1 MRLAI
6 VALLSALTFVGSA
19 APVSIDE
26 DLPAVSRETLSINTV
41 RRGDLVRRLEAYG
54 ATRRTDASVEAVLN
68 VPAELV
74 QDMMIGQSALL
85 GVARRLHRGRVS
97 RIQPS
102 GTDYLVSVAM
112 DRTAGALDSNEPVAA
127 SIQAEELNDILM
139 VRGIPATLT
148 PGATV
153 SWFKLDSNADY
164 ATRVTVRIGKTGVRQ
179 AEIFSGLA
187 EGDRVV
193 TMGINVPENVSRV
206 RLR

>member
-6 VALLSALTFVGSA
+6 VSLLTSLTGAGLA

-26 DLPAVSRETLSINTV
+26 VLPAVSRERLCINTV

-54 ATRRTDASVEAVLN
+54 AIRRTDASVEAVLN

-74 QDMMIGQSALL
+74 QDMMVGQPALL

-102 GTDYLVSVAM
+102 GSDYLVSVAM
-112 DRTAGALDSNEPVAA
+112 DRAARILDTDEPVAA
-127 SIQAEELNDILM
+127 SIQAEELSDVLM
-139 VRGIPATLT
+139 VRGIPSLA
-148 PGATV
+148 PGSTV
-153 SWFKLDSNADY
+153 SWFKLDRDSDY
-164 ATRVTVRIGKTGVRQ
+164 ATRVTVRIGKTGARE

-187 EGDRVV
+187 EGDRVI
-193 TMGINVPENVSRV
+193 TTGIDLPESVSRV

>member
-6 VALLSALTFVGSA
+6 VAVLSLLTSVSSA

-74 QDMMIGQSALL
+74 QDMMVGQPALL

-97 RIQPS
+97 RIQPA

-112 DRTAGALDSNEPVAA
+112 DRAAGTLDSDEPVAA
-127 SIQAEELNDILM
+127 SIQAEELNDVLM
-139 VRGIPATLT
+139 VRGIPSLA
-148 PGATV
+148 PGSTV

-164 ATRVTVRIGKTGVRQ
+164 ATRVTVRIGKTGLRQ

-187 EGDRVV
+187 EGDRVI
-193 TMGINVPENVSRV
+193 TMGINLPESVSRV